1 MALAAQESNNLV
13 YSIFCEKFASSGT
26 PNQTIAY
33 LLVGSIIL
41 LNLYSIYFIYT
52 KRNSAPIHQRAPWLA
67 IYQTALYM
75 LTIFFPL
82 LSDVAFTWTAVQS
95 IQDIPF
101 SRRAIKFSAGFTR
114 FSLGQILPFRFAVIW
129 FQWKGWE
136 YKSRGC
142 LWAFAISVMTSQKKA
157 LALIILVCLAL
168 FVLLYGDGG
177 GMLLMKSKFDWFD
190 PDCVWRYQWFNIT
203 LVRANETILGLVAL
217 YFVR

>member
-1 MALAAQESNNLV
+1 
-13 YSIFCEKFASSGT
+13 
-26 PNQTIAY
+26 
-33 LLVGSIIL
+33 
-41 LNLYSIYFIYT
+41 
-52 KRNSAPIHQRAPWLA
+52 
-67 IYQTALYM
+67 M

-136 YKSRGC
+136 YKSRGW
-142 LWAFAISVMTSQKKA
+142 LWAFAISVMTSQKKE

-177 GMLLMKSKFDWFD
+177 GMYIYKSAFDWYD
-190 PDCVWRYQWFNIT
+190 PKNQWRLKYLSISNLRCLESF
-203 LVRANETILGLVAL
+203 LGLVAL